1 MAAQGRDRRRRA
13 DRRLRRSRRRQSPT
27 IANLRSQYA
36 QARKRYAE
44 LTTELGPP
52 HPALKQMEQQVGDL
66 RRTIAEEIDRF
77 EQSARNDL
85 TRARDYEASLNRALD
100 AQKRQSVR
108 LSQASVRLRELEREV
123 DASREVYQAFLKRS
137 RETEEQE
144 SLNTSAARIVGEA
157 TVPLRR
163 SFLPAMRPKPPMP
176 APERDDIPGPP
187 ARPSALSD
195 LGQWRGAVALLD
207 RADDGAAVPQRGPD
221 QCRRTAA
228 GRNLA
233 VQIEDAVAGARRH
246 HRPVRRGRGQGRNGR
261 ANLLPVRRQ

>member
-137 RETEEQE
+137 RGTEEQE

-163 SFLPAMRPKPPMP
+163 SFLPAMSLIAML
-176 APERDDIPGPP
+176 GCLLG
-187 ARPSALSD
+187 ALAA
-195 LGQWRGAVALLD
+195 AVFIVTLD
-207 RADDGAAVPQRGPD
+207 RLPLPETDKPEPAGDAAEAAD
-221 QCRRTAA
+221 A
-228 GRNLA
+228 GT
-233 VQIEDAVAGARRH
+233 
-246 HRPVRRGRGQGRNGR
+246 
-261 ANLLPVRRQ
+261 